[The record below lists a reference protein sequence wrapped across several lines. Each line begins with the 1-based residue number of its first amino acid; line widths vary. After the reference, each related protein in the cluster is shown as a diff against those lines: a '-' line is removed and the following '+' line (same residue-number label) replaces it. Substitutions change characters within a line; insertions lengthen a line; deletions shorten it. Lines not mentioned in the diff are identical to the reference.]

1 VPIAPFSELRSS
13 GRRITFGLTIL
24 STVFVG
30 AVIGYRL
37 FGYDW
42 VGAVWMTVI
51 TISSVGYG
59 ERSQGSPAF
68 QLFTVLVILLGIS
81 AAAYTFGGLINLMT
95 QGEIERAFKRR
106 RMTIGIDKLSG
117 HVIVCGF
124 GRMGQSLAESLK
136 RRGRSFLILEKDEV
150 RSALA
155 ESRGFFV
162 LTGDATDDATLLT
175 AGVKRAKSLVT
186 CLPND
191 ADNVFITLTARNF
204 CPEIQ
209 IVARAEQTSSDKKL
223 RQAGANKI
231 VLPTAIGAQQMV
243 RMLTRPSTAD
253 LIELLAETTELDV
266 DLDELSVPAGAS
278 LVGRKVRHVDPNRE
292 YRLLILAV
300 KKGDGKML
308 FNPDGDYAFEA
319 QDTVIVVGAPD
330 KIEAFR
336 KAQGL

>member
-1 VPIAPFSELRSS
+1 MPIAPFSELRSS

-204 CPEIQ
+204 CPEVQ

-278 LVGRKVRHVDPNRE
+278 LVGKKVRHVDPNRE

>member
-1 VPIAPFSELRSS
+1 VPITTFTELRSS
-13 GRRITFGLTIL
+13 ARRIIIGLSIL
-24 STVFVG
+24 SAVFVG

-42 VGAVWMTVI
+42 VEAVWLTVI

-68 QLFTVLVILLGIS
+68 QLFTVAVILLGIS
-81 AAAYTFGGLINLMT
+81 AAAYTFGGLLNLMT
-95 QGEIERAFKRR
+95 QGEIERALKRR

-124 GRMGQSLAESLK
+124 GRMGQSLADSLK
-136 RRGRSFLILEKDEV
+136 RRGKQFLILEKDEE
-150 RSALA
+150 RAALA

-162 LTGDATDDATLLT
+162 LTGDATDDGTLLT

-204 CPEIQ
+204 SPDVQ
-209 IVARAEQTSSDKKL
+209 IVARAEQTSTDKKL
-223 RQAGANKI
+223 RQAGADKI

-266 DLDELSVPAGAS
+266 DLDEFDIPPGAS
-278 LVGRKVRHVDPNRE
+278 LVGKPVRQVDPERA

-300 KKGDGKML
+300 KRSDGKMI
-308 FNPDGDYAFEA
+308 FNPDDDYAFEA
-319 QDTVIVVGAPD
+319 RDTVIVVGAPER
-330 KIEAFR
+330 IEAFR
-336 KAQGL
+336 KAHGV

>member
-1 VPIAPFSELRSS
+1 MPIAPFTELRSS
-13 GRRITFGLTIL
+13 VRRIIFGLTIL

-59 ERSQGSPAF
+59 ERSQGSSAF

-81 AAAYTFGGLINLMT
+81 AAAYTFGGLLHLMT
-95 QGEIERAFKRR
+95 QGEIERALKRR
-106 RMTIGIDKLSG
+106 RMTIGIDKLTG

-124 GRMGQSLAESLK
+124 GRMGQSLSESLK
-136 RRGRSFLILEKDEV
+136 RRGKSFLILEKDEE

-155 ESRGFFV
+155 ETRGFLV
-162 LTGDATDDATLLT
+162 LTGDATDDGTLLT

-204 CPEIQ
+204 CPQIQ
-209 IVARAEQTSSDKKL
+209 IVARAEQVSTEKKL
-223 RQAGANKI
+223 RQAGADKI
-231 VLPTAIGAQQMV
+231 VLPTAIGAHQMV

-253 LIELLAETTELDV
+253 LIDLLVETNELDV
-266 DLDELSVPAGAS
+266 DLDEIDVPAGAS
-278 LVGRKVRHVDPNRE
+278 LVGKRVDLLDPNRE
-292 YRLLILAV
+292 FRLLLLAV
-300 KKGDGKML
+300 KKSDGRML

-319 QDTVIVVGAPD
+319 QDTVIVVGASE

-336 KAQGL
+336 KSQGL